1 VSPRDREVRIIWY
14 QSLAPLIKL
23 YPSVIFVLVVSAK
36 KNSLVSNFFFSLIFA
51 AYKKNKNKNK
61 NKI

>member
-1 VSPRDREVRIIWY
+1 
-14 QSLAPLIKL
+14 LAPLIKL

-36 KNSLVSNFFFSLIFA
+36 KNSLISNFFFSLIFA